1 MEAVAQ
7 TKTQEVINHHLSA
20 FLDADL
26 NEIMKDFTEE
36 SELLTP
42 DGALKGLNSIS
53 SFFGQVF
60 KIVPK
65 GSTFEMKQMIVRD
78 SIAYLAWSCDSS
90 FVSIPLGTDSFIIK
104 NDKILYQTLAAHIVP
119 K

>member
-26 NEIMKDFTEE
+26 NEIMKDFTED

-42 DGALKGLNSIS
+42 DGALKGLNCTNPLAS
-53 SFFGQVF
+53 SF
-60 KIVPK
+60 
-65 GSTFEMKQMIVRD
+65 
-78 SIAYLAWSCDSS
+78 L
-90 FVSIPLGTDSFIIK
+90 FICK
-104 NDKILYQTLAAHIVP
+104 EL
-119 K
+119 

>member
-7 TKTQEVINHHLSA
+7 TKTQEVIDHHLSA

-26 NEIMKDFTEE
+26 NEIMKDFTED

-53 SFFGQVF
+53 SFFGEAF
-60 KIVPK
+60 KIMPK
-65 GSTFEMKQMIVRD
+65 GSTLEMKQMIVKD
-78 SIAYLAWSCDSS
+78 GIAYLAWTGDSF
-90 FVSIPLGTDSFIIK
+90 FVNVPLGTDSFIIR
-104 NDKILYQTLAAHIVP
+104 NNKILYQTLVAHIIP

>member
-20 FLDADL
+20 FLEADL

-53 SFFGQVF
+53 SFFGEVF
-60 KIVPK
+60 KIMPK
-65 GSTFEMKQMIVRD
+65 GSAFEMKQMIVRD
-78 SIAYLAWSCDSS
+78 GIAYLTWTCDSS
-90 FVSIPLGTDSFIIK
+90 FVSVPLGTDSFIIK
-104 NDKILYQTLAAHIVP
+104 NDNILYQTLAAHIIP